1 MPGWGWSP
9 LRGGLCALAVG
20 SRGCWGFLGWAC
32 WALGLVGFL
41 GLWASLV
48 SRGRYWCAPLVAGT
62 RDLLYVSVLGS
73 WVSLVGFGFVLYL
86 TQVQATYYL
95 PRAGP

>member
-1 MPGWGWSP
+1 MGW
-9 LRGGLCALAVG
+9 V
-20 SRGCWGFLGWAC
+20 C
-32 WALGLVGFL
+32 WAVGLVGFV
-41 GLWASLV
+41 GSWASLV
-48 SRGRYWCAPLVAGT
+48 SRGRLWCAPVVAGT